1 MWLICFQ
8 PIGSDKLV
16 PQILCNTEQ
25 EAKNWVKNAPFSV
38 VGSYIYMFVPLAT
51 PVGYFK
57 KEEPYQLPGYNPV
70 VPYYVE
76 ERRSPAKW
84 QYEVG
89 DWPFPPSIQ
98 C

>member
-8 PIGSDKLV
+8 PIGTDKLV

-25 EAKNWVKNAPFSV
+25 EAKNWVKKAPFSV

-57 KEEPYQLPGYNPV
+57 REEPYQLPGYNPP
-70 VPYYVE
+70 VPYYVSD
-76 ERRSPAKW
+76 RPPARW
-84 QYEVG
+84 QYEIG
-89 DWPFPPSIQ
+89 DWPSLPQIQ